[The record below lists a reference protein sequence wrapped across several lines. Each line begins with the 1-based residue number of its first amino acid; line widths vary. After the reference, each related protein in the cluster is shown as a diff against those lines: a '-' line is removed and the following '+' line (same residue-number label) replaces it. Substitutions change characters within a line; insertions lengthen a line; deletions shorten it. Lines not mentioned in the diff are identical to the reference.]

1 MIKTPEVAGTIMR
14 TVMNIFVA
22 MLVVGGLLSVAPAEA
37 AAESI
42 TVQIRSIA
50 ATNDGNSFD
59 PKLNDLKSKLQ
70 KAFGGY
76 SNFEQ
81 VGNSTFKVAKDQR
94 KSTSLPNGSSITVTF
109 HGYAAK
115 FIKLGLG
122 IAGKLNTT
130 LRASPGSTFFQA
142 GLNYK
147 GGILVLAITVRK

>member
-1 MIKTPEVAGTIMR
+1 MR
-14 TVMNIFVA
+14 TLLNIFVA
-22 MLVVGGLLSVAPAEA
+22 MMVVGGLLGFAPAEA

-50 ATNDGNSFD
+50 ATNNGSSFD
-59 PKLNDLKSKLQ
+59 PKLNDLKGKLK

-81 VGNSTFKVAKDQR
+81 VGNTNFKVDKGEKKA
-94 KSTSLPNGSSITVTF
+94 TTLPNGSAMTVTF
-109 HGYAAK
+109 HGYAGK

-142 GLNYK
+142 GLSYK
-147 GGILVLAITVRK
+147 GGILVLAITVR

>member
-1 MIKTPEVAGTIMR
+1 MDRRPRKQVRIMR

-22 MLVVGGLLSVAPAEA
+22 MLVVGGMLSIAPAEA
-37 AAESI
+37 AAQSI

-50 ATNDGNSFD
+50 ATNNGDSFD
-59 PKLNDLKSKLQ
+59 PKLNDLKGKLK

-76 SNFEQ
+76 SSFEE
-81 VGNSTFKVAKDQR
+81 VGNNKFKVNKNKR
-94 KSTSLPNGSSITVTF
+94 KSTTLPNGSDITVTF
-109 HGYAAK
+109 HGYAGK

-147 GGILVLAITVRK
+147 GGILVLAITVK

>member
-1 MIKTPEVAGTIMR
+1 MDRRPRKQVKTMR

-22 MLVVGGLLSVAPAEA
+22 MLMVGGMLTIAPAEA
-37 AAESI
+37 AAQSI

-50 ATNDGNSFD
+50 ATNNGDSFD
-59 PKLNDLKSKLQ
+59 PKLNDLKSKLK

-81 VGNSTFKVAKDQR
+81 VGNDKFKVPKNKR
-94 KSTSLPNGSSITVTF
+94 KSTTLANGSEITVTF
-109 HGYAAK
+109 HGYAGK

-147 GGILVLAITVRK
+147 GGILVLAITVK